1 MLHHS
6 IETCPDDHEALR
18 LRLDELTAGGARILA
33 VIWQP
38 QRPDPSDQAAAFASL
53 GSYVIVSEAG
63 DEVAAVLRPREIGA
77 GDAPLA
83 RG

>member
-18 LRLDELTAGGARILA
+18 LRLDELTAAGARILA

-38 QRPDPSDQAAAFASL
+38 QRPDPMDQAAALASL
-53 GSYVIVSEAG
+53 GSYVIVSELS
-63 DEVAAVLRPREIGA
+63 EETRSVLRPREAGA
-77 GDAPLA
+77 DELSA
-83 RG
+83 